1 MANTLATAAAA
12 FAVLLVGAALVLMAN
27 EQFSIAGFCFLSAS
41 IVIYFR
47 ATRLVEN

>member
-1 MANTLATAAAA
+1 MANSLATAAAA
-12 FAVLLVGAALVLMAN
+12 FAVLLVVAALVLMAN
-27 EQFSIAGFCFLSAS
+27 RQLAVAGFCFLSAS